1 MTTTEPGSE
10 LTASKATLN
19 ELLQRIDVHVQAR
32 DAKIND
38 LTELISG
45 IKKIK
50 TITMDHFIQLRES
63 INLLASE
70 YTQINE
76 LCFYIKGFTACY
88 DQVEPMIQ
96 DVETISAMIEKQEE
110 QLRTLS
116 ASILTTE

>member
-1 MTTTEPGSE
+1 MTTIEPGSE
-10 LTASKATLN
+10 LAASKATLN
-19 ELLQRIDVHVQAR
+19 ELLQRIDLHVKAR

-38 LTELISG
+38 LTELISEV
-45 IKKIK
+45 KNTKN
-50 TITMDHFIQLRES
+50 ITMDHFIQLRES
-63 INLLASE
+63 IHLLASE

-96 DVETISAMIEKQEE
+96 DVETISVMIEKQEE

-116 ASILTTE
+116 ASILAIE